1 MSDREPVNLGYPY
14 VESFHSDFSGTGGVD
29 QTDRS
34 TNIDEHT
41 IEEMHQIAS
50 RYPDS
55 RSALLPILHL
65 VQSVDGRIS
74 PVGIETAAE
83 VLGITTAQ
91 VSGVATFYTMYKKHP
106 AGQHHIGVCTTA
118 LCASWVA
125 RRCLPV
131 SRRSL
136 ALKRGRRPPTA
147 SSLLSG
153 WSVMLPAIS
162 RRS

>member
-14 VESFHSDFSGTGGVD
+14 VESFYSDFSGTGGVD

-74 PVGIETAAE
+74 PVGIETC
-83 VLGITTAQ
+83 LL
-91 VSGVATFYTMYKKHP
+91 YTSPSPRDRQK
-106 AGQHHIGVCTTA
+106 
-118 LCASWVA
+118 
-125 RRCLPV
+125 
-131 SRRSL
+131 SRM
-136 ALKRGRRPPTA
+136 P
-147 SSLLSG
+147 SS
-153 WSVMLPAIS
+153 A
-162 RRS
+162 

>member
-91 VSGVATFYTMYKKHP
+91 VSGVATF
-106 AGQHHIGVCTTA
+106 
-118 LCASWVA
+118 
-125 RRCLPV
+125 
-131 SRRSL
+131 
-136 ALKRGRRPPTA
+136 
-147 SSLLSG
+147 
-153 WSVMLPAIS
+153 
-162 RRS
+162 

>member
-74 PVGIETAAE
+74 PVGIETAA
-83 VLGITTAQ
+83 
-91 VSGVATFYTMYKKHP
+91 
-106 AGQHHIGVCTTA
+106 
-118 LCASWVA
+118 
-125 RRCLPV
+125 
-131 SRRSL
+131 
-136 ALKRGRRPPTA
+136 
-147 SSLLSG
+147 
-153 WSVMLPAIS
+153 
-162 RRS
+162 